1 MDFAAV
7 AHDLRTPLNVV
18 LAYVCMLS
26 AEQFSDRARHRLD
39 IIEICRR

>member
-18 LAYVCMLS
+18 LAYVRMLN
-26 AEQFSDRARHRLD
+26 AEHVSDLARHQLD
-39 IIEICRR
+39 IIEICRC